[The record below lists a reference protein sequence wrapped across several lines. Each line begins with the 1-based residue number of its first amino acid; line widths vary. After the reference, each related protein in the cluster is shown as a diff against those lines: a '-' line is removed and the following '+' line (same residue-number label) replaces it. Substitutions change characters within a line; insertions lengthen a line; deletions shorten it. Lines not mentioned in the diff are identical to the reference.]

1 MNGEWLREKFKFIKN
16 IFIKKLCINSL
27 FFYNL
32 FIYGLCNDVEVQNS
46 EEVNQKK
53 WMKFYKNYVEKLI
66 NFFFIN

>member
-1 MNGEWLREKFKFIKN
+1 MNGEWLREKVKFIKN

-46 EEVNQKK
+46 EVVNQKK
-53 WMKFYKNYVEKLI
+53 WMKFYKNICREVDKFVFY
-66 NFFFIN
+66 